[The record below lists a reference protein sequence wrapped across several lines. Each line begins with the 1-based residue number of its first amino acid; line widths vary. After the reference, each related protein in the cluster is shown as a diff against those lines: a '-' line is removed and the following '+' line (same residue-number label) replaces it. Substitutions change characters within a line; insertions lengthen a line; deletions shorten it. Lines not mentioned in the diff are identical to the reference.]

1 MFGSIGGAEILLIA
15 VLALL
20 LFGPRKLPQIGRS
33 FGRALA
39 EFRGATHEFKRGL
52 EREVELETVREASDS
67 VAEVRRDIADTVQQV
82 TRPSAARG
90 AIDPGGGGDTA
101 TRPARPADPEREPAD
116 PEREPADP
124 EREPADPPHGDKPP
138 QS

>member
-52 EREVELETVREASDS
+52 EREVELETLREASDG
-67 VAEVRRDIADTVQQV
+67 VAEARRDIADTVRDV
-82 TRPSAARG
+82 TRPSVARG
-90 AIDPGGGGDTA
+90 AIDPGGGEETA
-101 TRPARPADPEREPAD
+101 TRPADPEREPAD
-116 PEREPADP
+116 PPD
-124 EREPADPPHGDKPP
+124 GDKPP

>member
-33 FGRALA
+33 FGKALA

-52 EREVELETVREASDS
+52 EREVELEDLRQTSDS
-67 VAEVRRDIADTVQQV
+67 VAEVRRDIADTVKDV
-82 TRPSAARG
+82 TRPSVARG
-90 AIDPGGGGDTA
+90 AIGPGGGEQTA
-101 TRPARPADPEREPAD
+101 TQPACPDEAEREPAD
-116 PEREPADP
+116 PSDGEH
-124 EREPADPPHGDKPP
+124 PPK
-138 QS
+138 S

>member
-1 MFGSIGGAEILLIA
+1 MFGSLGGAEILLIA

-52 EREVELETVREASDS
+52 EREVELENLREASDS
-67 VAEVRRDIADTVQQV
+67 VAEVRRDIADTVQEV
-82 TRPSAARG
+82 TRPSVARG
-90 AIDPGGGGDTA
+90 AIDPGGEADGA
-101 TRPARPADPEREPAD
+101 TQPAPPDAVEREPG
-116 PEREPADP
+116 
-124 EREPADPPHGDKPP
+124 DPPDGDKPP

>member
-1 MFGSIGGAEILLIA
+1 MFGSLGGAEILLIA

-33 FGRALA
+33 FGKALA

-52 EREVELETVREASDS
+52 EREVELENLREASDS

-90 AIDPGGGGDTA
+90 ATESGGGD
-101 TRPARPADPEREPAD
+101 EREAGG
-116 PEREPADP
+116 ERAAPPDGDEP
-124 EREPADPPHGDKPP
+124 R